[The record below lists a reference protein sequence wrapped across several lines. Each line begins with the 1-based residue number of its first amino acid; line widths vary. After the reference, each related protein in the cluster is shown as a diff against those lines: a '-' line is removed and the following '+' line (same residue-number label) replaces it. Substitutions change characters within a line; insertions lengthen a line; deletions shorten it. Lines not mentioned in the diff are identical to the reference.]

1 MGKLNNEVVRSK
13 LTEIKKLKKIIAEY
27 ENKSRK
33 RNTQDIR
40 SVQVFINSN
49 YEKSFYNDTEK
60 FVDLYNEYKE
70 WCKENEDMYRF
81 SVISFE
87 YYLHDLGFDIRK
99 VSRSSNKFVF
109 GIRKKGDSI
118 APKTNL

>member
-1 MGKLNNEVVRSK
+1 MNNEVVRSK

-81 SVISFE
+81 SVISFGI
-87 YYLHDLGFDIRK
+87 LHDLGFDIRK
-99 VSRSSNKFVF
+99 VIVQHKFMFLELKKVIQLHPNK
-109 GIRKKGDSI
+109 S
-118 APKTNL
+118 